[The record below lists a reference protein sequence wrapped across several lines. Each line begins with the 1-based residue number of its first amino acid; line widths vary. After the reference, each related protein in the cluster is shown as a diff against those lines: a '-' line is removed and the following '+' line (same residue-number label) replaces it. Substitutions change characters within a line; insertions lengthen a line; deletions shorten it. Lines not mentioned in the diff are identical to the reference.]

1 MCNTRFCVSTVCER
15 ISRFHVR
22 TYYGLLLF
30 LAKVSLPVSRTVFEC
45 LLLCVWVKTGKHRVS
60 DLTKIIHWTLQNLGA
75 TTQNF
80 ANVELTWYT
89 IFLGLL
95 DGELL
100 AALMEG
106 LVEAMRHTSSVATS
120 SKSLAMKTELMHS
133 LLAWTRATEV
143 G

>member
-1 MCNTRFCVSTVCER
+1 MSSAMCMGEDGQAQSIRSHQNYTLDPSKFRCYNSKVLA
-15 ISRFHVR
+15 HV
-22 TYYGLLLF
+22 
-30 LAKVSLPVSRTVFEC
+30 V
-45 LLLCVWVKTGKHRVS
+45 H
-60 DLTKIIHWTLQNLGA
+60 D
-75 TTQNF
+75 
-80 ANVELTWYT
+80 
-89 IFLGLL
+89 FLGLL

-143 G
+143 GYIKIIPNFGSFLLGEFCRCLLHKCIGYCS

>member
-1 MCNTRFCVSTVCER
+1 MCER
-15 ISRFHVR
+15 ISRFRVR

-75 TTQNF
+75 TTQNLQCL
-80 ANVELTWYT
+80 AHVVHD
-89 IFLGLL
+89 FLGLL

>member
-1 MCNTRFCVSTVCER
+1 MSSAMWMGEDWQAQSIRSHQNYTLDPSKFRCYNSKFCK
-15 ISRFHVR
+15 
-22 TYYGLLLF
+22 F
-30 LAKVSLPVSRTVFEC
+30 LAHVVHDS
-45 LLLCVWVKTGKHRVS
+45 
-60 DLTKIIHWTLQNLGA
+60 
-75 TTQNF
+75 
-80 ANVELTWYT
+80 
-89 IFLGLL
+89 LGLL